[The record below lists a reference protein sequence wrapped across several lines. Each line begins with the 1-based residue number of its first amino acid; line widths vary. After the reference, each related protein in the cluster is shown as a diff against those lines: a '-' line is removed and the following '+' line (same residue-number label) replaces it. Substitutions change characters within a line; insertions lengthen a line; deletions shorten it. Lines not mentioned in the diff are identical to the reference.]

1 MIKIISRIAIIKDFP
16 SGPSANIKLS
26 KTQFHKIGQSGGFLG
41 RLLGLLLKNGLLLM
55 KKCIET
61 IS

>member
-1 MIKIISRIAIIKDFP
+1 MIKIIYRIAIIKDLP

-26 KTQFHKIGQSGGFLG
+26 KTQFHKIGQSGGLLG
-41 RLLGLLLKNGLLLM
+41 RILGLLLKNGLLLM